1 MEDRINRTHKY
12 LRRLLDPSHV
22 MRGDSPRHRTSGLFS
37 AQKPLCKGKAL
48 NMSAGRRDTAPPCSA
63 QRPVHPL
70 SSFGDLVAA
79 RRSLQLFPSDRP
91 WKQAAGNDIEALASP
106 ANRLKWVT
114 PKPDPALLRPGR
126 LASKGLNEER
136 LKFARSLG
144 AAQQLTKGRLPRLDP
159 KFRVGIKRSVQ
170 TKKPPQI
177 WSGSQSR
184 SNPHHPA
191 ICTKS

>member
-22 MRGDSPRHRTSGLFS
+22 MRGGSPRHRTSGLFLRKS
-37 AQKPLCKGKAL
+37 HGAQGKAL
-48 NMSAGRRDTAPPCSA
+48 NMSAGRRDTAPPSSA

-70 SSFGDLVAA
+70 SSFEDLVAA
-79 RRSLQLFPSDRP
+79 RRSLQLFPSNRP
-91 WKQAAGNDIEALASP
+91 LRQAAGNELEALASP
-106 ANRLKWVT
+106 AARLKWVA
-114 PKPDPALLRPGR
+114 PEPDPALFSTLRHAR
-126 LASKGLNEER
+126 LNGQR
-136 LKFARSLG
+136 LKVARPLG

-170 TKKPPQI
+170 TKKPPQM

>member
-1 MEDRINRTHKY
+1 
-12 LRRLLDPSHV
+12 

-79 RRSLQLFPSDRP
+79 RRSLQLFPSNRP
-91 WKQAAGNDIEALASP
+91 LRQAAGNELEALASP
-106 ANRLKWVT
+106 AARLKWVA
-114 PKPDPALLRPGR
+114 PEPDPALFSTLRHAR
-126 LASKGLNEER
+126 LNGQR
-136 LKFARSLG
+136 LKVARPLG
-144 AAQQLTKGRLPRLDP
+144 AAQQLTKRQLPRLDP
-159 KFRVGIKRSVQ
+159 KFRVGIKRPVQ

-177 WSGSQSR
+177 WSGSKSR

-191 ICTKS
+191 ICTKP